1 MNCPL
6 CGGYIARVEVT
17 TCSGERAYSLCCG
30 IPQEFIDHYEMFANL
45 PGDLFSVAVEARK
58 AEYAAMDEA
67 DHEIARRFRIRR
79 DEWDRNEG
87 AEMRREYNA
96 DQGT

>member
-30 IPQEFIDHYEMFANL
+30 VPQEFLDNWDTFSDL
-45 PGDLFSVAVEARK
+45 PEDLQQIAIAKRK

-67 DHEIARRFRIRR
+67 DHENARRFRIRR
-79 DEWDRNEG
+79 DEWYRKEG
-87 AEMRREYNA
+87 AELRREHNA
-96 DQGT
+96 DQG